1 MSIKAEVKIQ
11 QEPPRRWSAQRKM
24 EIVLRHFKGE
34 SLDALSREAV
44 LALNRNVTLPGFLEM
59 SPFSLKK

>member
-34 SLDALSREAV
+34 SLDALSREAGI
-44 LALNRNVTLPGFLEM
+44 P
-59 SPFSLKK
+59 